1 MKKLLIISTIFLL
14 PFTTLLS
21 AVPVKS
27 SNSFEIL
34 RKEVIQLFSKTNLKF
49 PEIPNQAVTVGFL
62 VNAKNEL
69 IITDVNGQC
78 DAACEY
84 VKSVLNF
91 KKVKYC
97 QAKQLTRYVIT
108 IQLVKDRSWP

>member
-1 MKKLLIISTIFLL
+1 MKKLLIISTVFLL

-21 AVPVKS
+21 AAPVKW

-34 RKEVIQLFSKTNLKF
+34 RKEVMQLFNKTTLQF
-49 PEIPNQAVTVGFL
+49 PEIPDQSVTVGFL

-78 DAACEY
+78 ETACEY

-91 KKVKYC
+91 KKVKYS

-108 IQLVKDRSWP
+108 IQLIKDRSWP